1 MNDGVY
7 ETEVIS
13 VDGEEHEVLKRN
25 DHTIGNDI
33 AAASLL
39 VSIMMRNAIQDFTCF
54 ANKLSALEQKKAFLC
69 RCCNQFG
76 SSLPLPSVAVT
87 NSLFLISIHHIRT
100 AITHVVA

>member
-39 VSIMMRNAIQDFTCF
+39 VSI
-54 ANKLSALEQKKAFLC
+54 
-69 RCCNQFG
+69 
-76 SSLPLPSVAVT
+76 
-87 NSLFLISIHHIRT
+87 IH
-100 AITHVVA
+100 A